1 MAKEQYTRNRVHDI
15 HMKEII
21 IRLDYTGVRDGMDL
35 VKLFD
40 KRFPK
45 IFKRSQDIYNNE
57 FSLSL
62 RKDDLKDISESINVP
77 INVIQ
82 KEKIVRYIG
91 MKNVACDVILDI
103 SQYYLCMTIKCDGN
117 YDGLDNYVECF
128 KGAISVFGDSLPY
141 FTPKRLGLRKIRVE
155 DKPTIND
162 FENTFEP
169 FVFHIPKYS
178 IDGANSLKSE
188 YSDYIED
195 LSNNIRFNIK
205 RTIGRVKKQ
214 SQNSESIAYL
224 TTLDIDAYYKEE
236 ELRNINELLNKAN
249 LLEFEI
255 YKSCMREEYLHS
267 IYR

>member
-82 KEKIVRYIG
+82 KEKSS
-91 MKNVACDVILDI
+91 DI
-103 SQYYLCMTIKCDGN
+103 
-117 YDGLDNYVECF
+117 
-128 KGAISVFGDSLPY
+128 
-141 FTPKRLGLRKIRVE
+141 
-155 DKPTIND
+155 
-162 FENTFEP
+162 
-169 FVFHIPKYS
+169 
-178 IDGANSLKSE
+178 
-188 YSDYIED
+188 
-195 LSNNIRFNIK
+195 
-205 RTIGRVKKQ
+205 
-214 SQNSESIAYL
+214 
-224 TTLDIDAYYKEE
+224 
-236 ELRNINELLNKAN
+236 
-249 LLEFEI
+249 
-255 YKSCMREEYLHS
+255 
-267 IYR
+267 